1 MALLSIATLLIS
13 IISACVFSAI
23 IFAVVCLPTPGLPVI
38 TNLSFFNQPILCT
51 TLFIHEY
58 INNRDMRTCE
68 SCSRVRFYSLNFLF
82 SKTTCN
88 ECYLD
93 ERKAEQAL
101 ALYAAAFSAEF
112 RITLKLIATA
122 DAKFGFSLKCL
133 PFKWRQLW
141 RRHHF
146 CGRRRLDSLVHIC
159 DSTARLER
167 VIYVRH
173 QLWFFFAPFF
183 L

>member
-68 SCSRVRFYSLNFLF
+68 SCSTVRFYSLNFLF
-82 SKTTCN
+82 SKRICN
-88 ECYLD
+88 ECYLKMK
-93 ERKAEQAL
+93 EEQKKR
-101 ALYAAAFSAEF
+101 E
-112 RITLKLIATA
+112 
-122 DAKFGFSLKCL
+122 
-133 PFKWRQLW
+133 LW
-141 RRHHF
+141 RLR
-146 CGRRRLDSLVHIC
+146 
-159 DSTARLER
+159 
-167 VIYVRH
+167 
-173 QLWFFFAPFF
+173 
-183 L
+183 

>member
-1 MALLSIATLLIS
+1 MLS
-13 IISACVFSAI
+13 
-23 IFAVVCLPTPGLPVI
+23 
-38 TNLSFFNQPILCT
+38 
-51 TLFIHEY
+51 
-58 INNRDMRTCE
+58 
-68 SCSRVRFYSLNFLF
+68 
-82 SKTTCN
+82 K
-88 ECYLD
+88 D
-93 ERKAEQAL
+93 ERRAEQAL

-112 RITLKLIATA
+112 RIALKLIATT

-173 QLWFFFAPFF
+173 QLVLFCSLFPLGRAQGAARVHR
-183 L
+183 